1 MTETGEARDAT
12 LANYATTVWRR
23 KWVVIGT
30 TAVLV
35 GLALA
40 FSFTRTPLY
49 EASAQLM
56 YQQQIDVSNP
66 LASASS
72 VDATGRQIELD
83 SVSTVIASPDLEK
96 AAGDIIGRHGS
107 APSYSVSA
115 EPDATT
121 GQTVGSTVTISAIS
135 PDPAMAAAAANAYA
149 QAFVSFRRSQQQ
161 DAVRQAEKVVQ
172 DSLYTFTTEASR
184 LTSDYITMQQR
195 LQDLRI
201 LEATVTGNFRVL
213 VPATTPSVPF
223 SPRSLRNALM
233 GLLGGLVV
241 GVLAALLLAQFDT
254 RVRTAEEASALL
266 DMPVLGRLR
275 KLAPKMLGQQPLYAL
290 SETHSPSAEAM
301 RKLRGNLEFANID
314 GELDSFFITSCA
326 QHEGKSLTVSNLA
339 LSLAATGASVV
350 LVDADLRRP
359 SIHRYLGLPNAVG
372 LSTVLTGR
380 SDLDTALCVRALAT
394 PRITLGVSGGPD
406 AGPESR
412 TGLHVLT
419 SGPLPPNPG
428 EVIAS
433 KAFAGLIR
441 DLRARFDLVVVD
453 APALLAVGDTS
464 SIAKEVAAMV
474 FLVDLTRARRP
485 LLIEARAQL
494 SQMPC
499 HRLGIVLLSRPRG
512 RRHEYSA
519 DSYYAHADP
528 EVNAAS
534 RKRERRAPA
543 RV

>member
-1 MTETGEARDAT
+1 
-12 LANYATTVWRR
+12 
-23 KWVVIGT
+23 
-30 TAVLV
+30 
-35 GLALA
+35 
-40 FSFTRTPLY
+40 
-49 EASAQLM
+49 M

-66 LASASS
+66 LSSASY

-107 APSYSVSA
+107 TASYTVSA

-135 PDPAMAAAAANAYA
+135 PDAAMAAAAANAYA
-149 QAFVSFRRSQQQ
+149 AAFVSLRRSQQQ
-161 DAVRQAEKVVQ
+161 DAVRQAKQVIQ
-172 DSLYTFTTEASR
+172 DSLDTYTTEASR
-184 LTSDYITMQQR
+184 LTSDYTTMQQR

-223 SPRSLRNALM
+223 SPRTLRNALM

-254 RVRTAEEASALL
+254 RVRTAEEAAALL
-266 DMPVLGRLR
+266 DMPVLGRLS
-275 KLAPKMLGQQPLYAL
+275 KLAPKMLGKQPLYAL
-290 SETHSPSAEAM
+290 SEAHSPSAEAM

-314 GELDSFFITSCA
+314 GELDAFFITSCV

-359 SIHRYLGLPNAVG
+359 RIHQYLGLPNAVG
-372 LSTVLTGR
+372 LSTVLQAEVTWTR
-380 SDLDTALCVRALAT
+380 LCVCGRWSRLGSHWAL
-394 PRITLGVSGGPD
+394 V
-406 AGPESR
+406 AGHARPESR
-412 TGLHVLT
+412 AGLRVLT

-428 EVIAS
+428 EIIAS

-441 DLRARFDLVVVD
+441 DLRARFDIVVVD
-453 APALLAVGDTS
+453 APALLAVGDTT

-485 LLIEARAQL
+485 LLIEANAQL

-499 HRLGIVLLSRPRG
+499 HRLGMVLLTRPPG

-519 DSYYAHADP
+519 DSYYAHADSD
-528 EVNAAS
+528 VNAAA
-534 RKRERRAPA
+534 RKRGRRAPA

>member
-1 MTETGEARDAT
+1 VTDRGEMRDAT
-12 LANYATTVWRR
+12 LRDYATTIWRR
-23 KWVVIGT
+23 KWVVISA
-30 TAVLV
+30 TAVLF

-40 FSFTRTPLY
+40 FSLTRTPLY

-56 YQQQIDVSNP
+56 YQQPIDVSNP
-66 LASASS
+66 LSSASN

-83 SVSTVIASPDLEK
+83 SVSTVIASPDLVK
-96 AAGDIIGRHGS
+96 AAGEIIRRQGS
-107 APSYSVSA
+107 VPNYSVSA

-135 PDPAMAAAAANAYA
+135 PDAAMAAAAANAYA
-149 QAFVSFRRSQQQ
+149 AAFVSFRQSQQQ
-161 DAVRQAEKVVQ
+161 DAVRQAVQVVQ
-172 DSLYTFTTEASR
+172 DSLDTYTTEASR
-184 LTSDYITMQQR
+184 LTSDYITIQQR

-223 SPRSLRNALM
+223 SPRTLRNALM

-254 RVRTAEEASALL
+254 RVRTAEEAAALL
-266 DMPVLGRLR
+266 GMPVLGRLS
-275 KLAPKMLGQQPLYAL
+275 KLAPKMLGEQPLYAL
-290 SETHSPSAEAM
+290 SEAHSPSAEAM

-314 GELDSFFITSCA
+314 GELDSFFITSCV

-359 SIHRYLGLPNAVG
+359 RIHQYLGLPNAVG

-380 SDLDTALCVRALAT
+380 SDLDTALCVRALEP
-394 PRITLGVSGGPD
+394 PRITLGAGGGPD
-406 AGPESR
+406 ARPESR
-412 TGLHVLT
+412 AGLHVLT

-428 EVIAS
+428 EIIAS

-441 DLRARFDLVVVD
+441 DLRARFDIVVVD
-453 APALLAVGDTS
+453 APALLAVGDTT

-499 HRLGIVLLSRPRG
+499 HRLGMVLLTRPPG

-519 DSYYAHADP
+519 DSYYAHADSD
-528 EVNAAS
+528 VNAAAG
-534 RKRERRAPA
+534 KRGRRAPA
-543 RV
+543 GV